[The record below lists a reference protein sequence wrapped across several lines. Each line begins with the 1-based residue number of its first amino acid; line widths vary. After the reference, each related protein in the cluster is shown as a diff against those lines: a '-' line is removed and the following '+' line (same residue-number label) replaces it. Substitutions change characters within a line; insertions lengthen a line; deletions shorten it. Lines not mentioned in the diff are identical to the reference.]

1 MKHRRTWI
9 CLTCLWTAAF
19 LVGCSGLKTYENTPD
34 NNLHVRTAADSG
46 SWFSSVRAAVDI
58 HRVTVDC
65 KTEYEGTVQLNRPR
79 IDVGIPSNRWSRLVF
94 VFDSYSFWANRSGSM
109 NYETLLK
116 PRPGYQYE
124 VKVTYKDD
132 MYNVVV
138 RETHPSSSVS
148 REIEHKDLRA
158 CPLKSIEGSR
168 VSSNSS
174 PVDSLLS
181 DT

>member
-1 MKHRRTWI
+1 MRSYSFI
-9 CLTCLWTAAF
+9 LACLCTTAF
-19 LVGCSGLKTYENTPD
+19 LAGCSGLKPYQNTQD
-34 NNLHVRTAADSG
+34 NNFHVHTATESG

-65 KTEYEGTVQLNRPR
+65 KTEYEGTLQLNRPT

-94 VFDSYSFWANRSGSM
+94 VFSSSSFLANRSGSM
-109 NYETLLK
+109 TYETLLK
-116 PRPGYQYE
+116 PRSGYHYE

-138 RETHPSSSVS
+138 HETAPGSAGG

-158 CPLKSIEGSR
+158 CHAKSIAESR

-174 PVDSLLS
+174 PR
-181 DT
+181 

>member
-1 MKHRRTWI
+1 MKHISGRASI
-9 CLTCLWTAAF
+9 VLALWTAA
-19 LVGCSGLKTYENTPD
+19 LLTACSGLKTYENTPD
-34 NNLHVRTAADSG
+34 NNLHVRTAADAG
-46 SWFSSVRAAVDI
+46 SWFSSVRTAVDI

-79 IDVGIPSNRWSRLVF
+79 IDVGLPSNRWSRLVF

-109 NYETLLK
+109 TYETLLK
-116 PRPGYQYE
+116 PRPGFQYE

-138 RETHPSSSVS
+138 RETHLTSSVS

-158 CPLKSIEGSR
+158 CSAKSIEGSR
-168 VSSNSS
+168 VSSNSF
-174 PVDSLLS
+174 PR
-181 DT
+181 